1 MEFLN
6 PTALYGFFALPLLL
20 VPYLLRRKPRRYVFS
35 SLLIF
40 AAMGADPTVRPW
52 GRLRLPLIFFL
63 QLLLLA
69 LMVLSL
75 GEPVF
80 TARPSKVAIVMDNS
94 ASMQALEE
102 GKPRFVLAQE
112 KATDILSEMGSS
124 AVLDLYVTAPR
135 LERFGGRS
143 FSAAEAVR
151 SLRGLKPVDLAE
163 AQLDYNDALGQLAR
177 EQEFDRIY
185 LITDRPARG
194 QSGAV
199 RVLTV
204 GQPRANVA
212 ITSFAVHHGSLADP
226 RLNASAEVANFS
238 AVEARIKVTLRGD
251 GAPLATRE
259 LAVAGG
265 AQTGASFEGLP
276 LHTYYEAEIDPRD
289 ALALD
294 NRRFAVAPAAKKLRV
309 LGISPRP
316 QELSSLRAIAG
327 VELDIVAPAAY
338 EKTDRSGYD
347 LEIFHFAAPAALPRN
362 PALFILPP
370 DQSELVDLRE
380 PAADPLVSGWREGH
394 PLTRYV
400 NFSLLR
406 PRYARALTPQVPG
419 ESIVRSAAGTLL
431 FATMKH
437 GVRYLVLGFDP
448 FPFLG
453 QTNLPMSILTV
464 NIVDWFFSFS
474 GAREKATGEPITV
487 SAVQSGDRIITPAGE
502 TLSLRPGAAVFR
514 APLYQGIYQLV
525 RQSGKSVIAVN
536 LRDFNESDLR
546 RPALIELSGESAGK
560 SDKAVLLPSW
570 SYFLLGALLLLL
582 FEWFIDPRMARF
594 GRRSQTRASAPSRI

>member
-35 SLLIF
+35 SLLIL
-40 AAMGADPTVRPW
+40 AAMSAEPTVRPW

-69 LMVLSL
+69 LMVLAL

-112 KATDILSEMGSS
+112 KAADTLSELGST

-143 FSAAEAVR
+143 FSPLEAVR
-151 SLRGLKPVDLAE
+151 ALRGLKPLDLAE

-185 LITDRPARG
+185 FITDRPARG

-199 RVLTV
+199 RVLTI
-204 GQPRANVA
+204 GQPRANFA
-212 ITSFAVHHGSLADP
+212 ITSLAVHPGSLADP

-238 AVEARIKVTLRGD
+238 AVDERIKITLRGD
-251 GAPLATRE
+251 GASLATRE
-259 LAVAGG
+259 LAVAAG
-265 AQTGASFEGLP
+265 AQASARFEGLP
-276 LHTYYEAEIDPRD
+276 LHAYYEAEIDPRD
-289 ALALD
+289 AMALD
-294 NRRFAVAPAAKKLRV
+294 NRRFAVAPAAKKLRI

-316 QELSSLRAIAG
+316 QELTSLRAVAG
-327 VELDIVAPAAY
+327 VELDLVAPAAY
-338 EKTDRSGYD
+338 EKTDRSGYG
-347 LEIFHFAAPAALPRN
+347 LEIFQFAAPAALPRN

-370 DQSELVDLRE
+370 EQSELVDLRE
-380 PAADPLVSGWREGH
+380 PATDPLVSGWREGH

-406 PRYARALTPQVPG
+406 PRYARGLIPQVPG

-464 NIVDWFFSFS
+464 NIVDWFFALS
-474 GAREKATGEPITV
+474 GAREKATGEPI
-487 SAVQSGDRIITPAGE
+487 AVGPAQSGDRIITPAGE
-502 TLSLRPGAAVFR
+502 TLSLRPGTAVFP
-514 APLYQGIYQLV
+514 ATLYQGIYQLA
-525 RQSGKSVIAVN
+525 RQTGKSFIAVN

-546 RPALIELSGESAGK
+546 RPALIELRGESNNK
-560 SDKAVLLPSW
+560 SDKSVLLPSW
-570 SYFLLGALLLLL
+570 SYFLIGALLLLL
-582 FEWFIDPRMARF
+582 CEWFINPPMARF
-594 GRRSQTRASAPSRI
+594 GRRSQTRSSAPSRI